1 MPKKSVGLTAP
12 HPDYE
17 PASFGTKCQGHC
29 RILSA
34 EVAFTFRHATGKSS
48 QKRKGRDLQTL
59 PTLLDIGYLPLF
71 YIAAYLYCRIP
82 IFPYCHI
89 GAFLYSCIYIYMA
102 IRTYIYADCLADLI
116 VVHPFS
122 VSYHGTACS
131 LLQPLSLRLPLFL
144 PDGGAKWR
152 DCIMVSLTVHGRSLT
167 ACPLYLSLPFF
178 GSGSFAGT
186 TSFSHAS
193 GPGSGTVIFFS
204 MHSVCFSWY
213 RQQ

>member
-1 MPKKSVGLTAP
+1 M
-12 HPDYE
+12 
-17 PASFGTKCQGHC
+17 
-29 RILSA
+29 
-34 EVAFTFRHATGKSS
+34 
-48 QKRKGRDLQTL
+48 
-59 PTLLDIGYLPLF
+59 
-71 YIAAYLYCRIP
+71 
-82 IFPYCHI
+82 
-89 GAFLYSCIYIYMA
+89 YSCIYVYMA

-167 ACPLYLSLPFF
+167 AYPLYLSLPFF

-186 TSFSHAS
+186 TSLTHVS
-193 GPGSGTVIFFS
+193 GPGRGTVIFFPVRS
-204 MHSVCFSWY
+204 SVFTDTGSGGSFLALVSSFQLPCTLSNESA
-213 RQQ
+213 QLQI